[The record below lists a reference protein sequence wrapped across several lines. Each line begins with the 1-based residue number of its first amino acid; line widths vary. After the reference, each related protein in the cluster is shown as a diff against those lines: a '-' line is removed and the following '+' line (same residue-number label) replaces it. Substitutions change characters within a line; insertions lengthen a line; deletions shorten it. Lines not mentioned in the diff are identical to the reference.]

1 MNLVTYSPALMLL
14 YVWALLWMTMDVHFR
29 DLTRVQKWLVP
40 LVVVSLAAFNQA
52 LRMLAGSSVLG
63 RLLPLTMHLPFFLL
77 FLYLTRCGVVK
88 MVFMILTAL
97 VFSAPVVLVTTYCK
111 NVIPLDS
118 PLMLLINLAAYAV
131 MLLAVR
137 FIFQRGFRYLLK
149 YGDDSLLLLFCMVP
163 LLYYAYTVAAAN
175 VEFPGITSLSWAF
188 LRALPTL
195 NVYVFYFLLL
205 YNYKE
210 LSRRHELESAQ
221 AALSRELDA
230 AEEQIA
236 VLDEAQRQSAI
247 YRHDMR
253 HHLTAVSAFLTGG
266 DIHRAEEYIRKVCSG
281 IEAVTPRRFCENRL
295 VDLICSSYA
304 GQAERRGVRLAV
316 EAGLPAAV
324 PFSDTK
330 LCALLSNGLENAL
343 NAVGTLGES
352 LRWVE
357 LYCGVR
363 LGKLLIEIRN
373 PYAGQVVFRDGLP
386 EAGQLNHGH
395 GCRSI
400 QTIAHACGGLCDFR
414 AEGGIF
420 TLRVVLPM

>member
-1 MNLVTYSPALMLL
+1 MI
-14 YVWALLWMTMDVHFR
+14 F
-29 DLTRVQKWLVP
+29 
-40 LVVVSLAAFNQA
+40 
-52 LRMLAGSSVLG
+52 AGSRVLG

-77 FLYLTRCGVVK
+77 FLYLTRCGAVK

-97 VFSAPVVLVTTYCK
+97 VFSAPIVLVTSYFK
-111 NVIPLDS
+111 NMIPLDS
-118 PLMLLINLAAYAV
+118 PLMLLINLAACAL
-131 MLLAVR
+131 MLLAVH

-149 YGDDSLLLLFCMVP
+149 YGDDRLLLLFCIVP

-175 VEFPGITSLSWAF
+175 VEFSGLVSVSWAF

-253 HHLTAVSAFLTGG
+253 HHLTAVNAFLAEG
-266 DIHRAEEYIRKVCSG
+266 DIRQAEEYIRKVCSG

-304 GQAERRGVRLAV
+304 GQAEKRGVRLKV
-316 EAGLPAAV
+316 EAGAPAAV
-324 PFSDTK
+324 PLSDIE

-343 NAVGTLGES
+343 NAAGTLEES
-352 LRWVE
+352 RRWVE
-357 LYCGVR
+357 FSCGVR
-363 LGKLLIEIRN
+363 PGKLLIEIRN
-373 PYAGQVVFRDGLP
+373 PYAGHLLFRDGLP
-386 EAGQLNHGH
+386 ETARPNHGH

-400 QTIAHACGGLCDFR
+400 QSIAHACGGLCDFR
-414 AEGGIF
+414 AEDGIF